1 MINLRRLLRLFF
13 VILSLLFSFQTSQGQ
28 AVIKLRSA
36 ISTGGSTKTFSL
48 QGQQYQMQQTIG
60 QSGVIGLAHN
70 SSYLLR
76 QGFIQPLK
84 GSINSISAE
93 TLPLTIYPNPFSGNI
108 TVSLSEAVS
117 DFLYVTLYDL
127 NGKIVLIKKYGATRK
142 LNLDVGFL
150 SPAVYIIRVN
160 TTTKYSYSKLF
171 KF

>member
-1 MINLRRLLRLFF
+1 VINLRRLLRVFIT
-13 VILSLLFSFQTSQGQ
+13 ILSLLFALHTSQGQ

-48 QGQQYQMQQTIG
+48 QGKQYQMQQTIG
-60 QSGVIGLAHN
+60 QSGVIGLSYN

-84 GSINSISAE
+84 GSVNTISAE
-93 TLPLTIYPNPFSGNI
+93 TLPLTIFPNPFSGNI
-108 TVSLSEAVS
+108 TISLSETIS
-117 DFLYVTLYDL
+117 DFLYVTLFDL
-127 NGKIVLIKKYGATRK
+127 NGKIVFLKKYGANQK

-150 SPAVYIIRVN
+150 SPAVYILRVN
-160 TTTKYSYSKLF
+160 TNTKYYYSKLF